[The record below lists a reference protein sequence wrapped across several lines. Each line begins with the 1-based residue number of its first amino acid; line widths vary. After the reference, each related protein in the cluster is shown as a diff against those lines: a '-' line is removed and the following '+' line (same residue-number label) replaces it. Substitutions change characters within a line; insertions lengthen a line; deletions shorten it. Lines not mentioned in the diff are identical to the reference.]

1 MGFGKFVIVKYIV
14 LKYKESGWVV
24 KKIINMNIEINDLY
38 IKKEN
43 EILFIIND
51 LFGKMF
57 FNEDFYCLWN
67 NYKKWL

>member
-14 LKYKESGWVV
+14 FKYKESGWVV

-38 IKKEN
+38 IKKES

-57 FNEDFYCLWN
+57 FDEEFYCLWN